1 MYEPNEFDNINEEA
15 AAGNAGER
23 TPAAEP
29 TAQPQPETA
38 AQPEM
43 RSGTEEQLP
52 REAYSDAGYVPSD
65 SASVVPPVYHC
76 RTPEPPKEKKP
87 RRGGVNTAG
96 LIAACLA
103 CAIVGGIAGGAIG
116 GRGAADKGE
125 AAPSESTGTVITTV
139 KATPT
144 PVSTNI
150 VSTGEEM
157 SAGDI
162 YNMACRQAVAIT
174 TEITTTNLF
183 GYTSS
188 AAVSGSGFIISP
200 DGYILTNYHVIE
212 DANEGGY
219 DITVLTYDGT
229 EYTASIVG
237 YEKDNDI
244 AVLKIEASGLD
255 AVTVGDSDAMSVG
268 DTVYAVGNPLG
279 ELQYTMTSGMVSA
292 LDRDISSTDQNTGVV
307 TTISM
312 FQIDA
317 AVNSGNSGGP
327 VYNSRGEVIGVVTAK
342 YSSSGVEGLGFAI
355 PINDA
360 VSIATELISNGY
372 VTGKAYMGVYA
383 QTVTSAAA
391 QYYNMVEGA
400 YVYQVVE
407 GGCAE
412 RCGLKTGDIIV
423 AIDDHEIASRSD
435 LVSAKKDYKAG
446 DSAVLKI
453 YRSGEYIE
461 LNIVF
466 DEETPE
472 EETDADTGNQSGG
485 VQNGSYYYYNNPT
498 GGGWIQQRP

>member
-15 AAGNAGER
+15 AAENVTESA
-23 TPAAEP
+23 PAEE
-29 TAQPQPETA
+29 PQPEMSA
-38 AQPEM
+38 APQV
-43 RSGTEEQLP
+43 EEEPLP
-52 REAYSDAGYVPSD
+52 REAYSDAGYVSSD
-65 SASVVPPVYHC
+65 AASVVPPVYHC

-87 RRGGVNTAG
+87 RRGINAGG
-96 LIAACLA
+96 LIAACLV

-116 GRGAADKGE
+116 GRVSGGNA
-125 AAPSESTGTVITTV
+125 AAPADGGGSSTGTVITQV

-144 PVSTNI
+144 PVSTS
-150 VSTGEEM
+150 VVDPGEEM

-188 AAVSGSGFIISP
+188 AAVSGSGFIISQ

-229 EYTASIVG
+229 KYTASIVG
-237 YEKDNDI
+237 YEQDNDI

-255 AVTVGDSDAMSVG
+255 AVTIGDSDAMSVG

-292 LDRDISSTDQNTGVV
+292 LDRDISSTDQTTGVV

-342 YSSSGVEGLGFAI
+342 YSSTGVEGLGFAI

-400 YVYQVVE
+400 YVYQVAQ
-407 GGCAE
+407 GSCAE
-412 RCGLKTGDIIV
+412 KCGLKTGDIIV

-446 DSAVLKI
+446 DSAVLKV

-461 LNIVF
+461 LTIVF

-472 EETDADTGNQSGG
+472 EESADNTQGQTGG
-485 VQNGSYYYYNNPT
+485 VQNGSYYYYNNPS
-498 GGGWIQQRP
+498 GNGGWVQQRP